1 MIIVRLYHLL
11 DLFEILAP
19 RRKCFVKIIHFF
31 IALLKGRR
39 VFCVTDPFDARGR
52 LMVLVPQRVFH
63 AGVREFELIHV
74 IVGARF
80 LKVR

>member
-1 MIIVRLYHLL
+1 MIIVRLYYLL

-19 RRKCFVKIIHFF
+19 RRECFVKIIHLL
-31 IALLKGRR
+31 IAQLKGRR
-39 VFCVTDPFDARGR
+39 VFSVTDTFDARGQ
-52 LMVLVPQRVFH
+52 LMELVPQRVFL

-74 IVGARF
+74 IVGAGL